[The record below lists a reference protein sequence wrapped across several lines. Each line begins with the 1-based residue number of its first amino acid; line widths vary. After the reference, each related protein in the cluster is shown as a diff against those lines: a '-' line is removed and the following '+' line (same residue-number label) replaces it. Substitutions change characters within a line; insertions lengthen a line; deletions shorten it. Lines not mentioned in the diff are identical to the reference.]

1 MRIYI
6 SEFYKGYSSK
16 EELNIYHL
24 INLTELDFKSKFN
37 NTSNT
42 FDDNDDDDL
51 FFRTS
56 ILNNS
61 KKSLKKPLISFKKHK
76 LSSTEP
82 SNLSASLSEKSDSE
96 LLGITKKDTN
106 KNSSLSDSLK
116 QPSQSPENLKELD
129 NAPPVESNF
138 TSELANESNKK
149 NVQFTLSDEQDSNDN
164 TAEILDNKKSTWGKK
179 ATRSKRSSKNSESKP
194 FFRKSPHKRGGIL
207 DIAVNKIIEINDDD
221 DILQKS
227 DTSFMDIE
235 SDYHTQN
242 DDKMRDDNDDD
253 ASN

>member
-82 SNLSASLSEKSDSE
+82 SNLSASLSEKSDSA
-96 LLGITKKDTN
+96 
-106 KNSSLSDSLK
+106 
-116 QPSQSPENLKELD
+116 PENLKELD